1 MGISQAATKLK
12 SHVLKST
19 WNWSQEKSA
28 QSIKKQKTNTTH
40 TQKHQTKK
48 KSKKPNKKQKNS
60 RTAFS
65 PSAEPGMLLTSTG
78 ATGLCPAVPAGW
90 ILKIPSSLS
99 TTSRVVRCC
108 SLLGQAERLCY
119 TSQPWAI
126 RLAKINSIITRCY
139 QNAFEGG
146 RVVKAYTIMP
156 TVFAFVSYLSD
167 SHLNTLDPV
176 KVLWQSS

>member
-1 MGISQAATKLK
+1 MSSKAHETGARKNKLSQLK
-12 SHVLKST
+12 NKKQTPHTHKST
-19 WNWSQEKSA
+19 KQK
-28 QSIKKQKTNTTH
+28 KKQ
-40 TQKHQTKK
+40 
-48 KSKKPNKKQKNS
+48 KKPNKKQKNS

-126 RLAKINSIITRCY
+126 RLAKINSIITCCY